1 MNNSPLVAIRD
12 LEFAYRRK
20 PVFKGLSLS
29 LQPGFIYG
37 LLGKNGTGKS
47 TLLKNIAGLLFPD
60 KGAIRVMDFEP
71 GRRQPAFLQQVFLVP
86 EEFSLPGI
94 SIGQWVRYNSP
105 FYPKFDKA
113 LFARAITDFAVPT
126 DSNLTEMSYGQ
137 QKKALISFALAT
149 NASLLLMDEPTNGL
163 DILSKSQFR
172 KVIAGCLDEGKCIII
187 STHQVK
193 DLENL
198 IDRVM
203 IIDEGSILFDQR
215 MDVISRKLDF
225 RLSFDP
231 EETAAALYSESSLK
245 GNAIIT
251 LNAEGEESRP
261 DLEMLYKAIMLQGQQ
276 FNSLFD
282 DQKSM

>member
-12 LEFAYRRK
+12 FEFAYRRK

-29 LQPGFIYG
+29 LQPGYIYG
-37 LLGKNGTGKS
+37 LLGRNGTGKS
-47 TLLKNIAGLLFPD
+47 TLLRSIAGLLFPD
-60 KGAIRVMDFEP
+60 SGTISVMDFEP
-71 GRRQPAFLQQVFLVP
+71 RKRQPAFLQNVFLVP

-94 SIGQWVRYNSP
+94 SLNQWVRYNSP
-105 FYPKFDKA
+105 FYPKFDRK
-113 LFARAITDFAVPT
+113 LFTRAIADFAVPA
-126 DSNLTEMSYGQ
+126 DSKLTEMSYGQ

-149 NASLLLMDEPTNGL
+149 NPALLLMDEPTNGL

-172 KVIAGCLDEGKCIII
+172 KVIAGSLNENNCIII

-203 IIDEGSILFDQR
+203 IIDEGSILFDQTIYN
-215 MDVISRKLDF
+215 ISRKLDF
-225 RLSFDP
+225 RLSFDA
-231 EETAAALYSESSLK
+231 EETAEALYSESSLK

-251 LNAEGEESRP
+251 HNAEGDDSRP
-261 DLEMLYKAIMLQGQQ
+261 DLEMLYKAVMLQGEKITR
-276 FNSLFD
+276 LFKEP
-282 DQKSM
+282 KS